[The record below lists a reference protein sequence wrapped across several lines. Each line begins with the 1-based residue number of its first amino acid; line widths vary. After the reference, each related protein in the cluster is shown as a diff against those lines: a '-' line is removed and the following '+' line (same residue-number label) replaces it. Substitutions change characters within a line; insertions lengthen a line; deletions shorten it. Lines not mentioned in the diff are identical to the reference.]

1 MPALRHLLLILALLL
16 APRWAAADEEAD
28 LTAEVEQ
35 ISRTVI
41 ADSQMA
47 AEATVCP
54 TQLMSG
60 RKGSS
65 LLPPMYCRVGN
76 MSVCLAK
83 CQEGTA
89 SACYW
94 LAQVL
99 EYKKAPETA
108 TAPLFQRACRFGIAS
123 GCTNRASRLL
133 SLEASNTAQQR
144 CAAATFVA
152 ACDANDPWACTMNA
166 MVLSE
171 GLAGRTDLDAALKS
185 LEKSCNDGLDDPACT
200 GAAQIRSHI
209 EARKAA
215 AKP

>member
-1 MPALRHLLLILALLL
+1 MRALRPLLLILALLL
-16 APRWAAADEEAD
+16 TPRWAAADEEAD

-99 EYKKAPETA
+99 EYKKAPE
-108 TAPLFQRACRFGIAS
+108 RDRH
-123 GCTNRASRLL
+123 R
-133 SLEASNTAQQR
+133 
-144 CAAATFVA
+144 
-152 ACDANDPWACTMNA
+152 
-166 MVLSE
+166 
-171 GLAGRTDLDAALKS
+171 AALPAR
-185 LEKSCNDGLDDPACT
+185 LPIRHRLGLHQPRVSPAV
-200 GAAQIRSHI
+200 A
-209 EARKAA
+209 
-215 AKP
+215 